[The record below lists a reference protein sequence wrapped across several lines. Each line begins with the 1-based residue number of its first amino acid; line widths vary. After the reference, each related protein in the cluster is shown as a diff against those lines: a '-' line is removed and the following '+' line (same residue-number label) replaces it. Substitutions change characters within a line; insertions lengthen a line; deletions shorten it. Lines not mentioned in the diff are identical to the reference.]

1 MSNELQ
7 IFNNEEF
14 GEVRTIVIDNE
25 PWFVLIDLCKAL
37 NIKNTTQMASR
48 LDEDERAMFNI
59 GRQGNANT
67 DTQVIIQKIHTHKA
81 YINRKTL
88 TKYGVLFLVLLF

>member
-1 MSNELQ
+1 MDLKKK
-7 IFNNEEF
+7 
-14 GEVRTIVIDNE
+14 IVIDNE

-59 GRQGNANT
+59 GRRG
-67 DTQVIIQKIHTHKA
+67 
-81 YINRKTL
+81 
-88 TKYGVLFLVLLF
+88 